1 MKRREFIAE
10 FDFKG
15 EPLHTSNVD
24 AHAKFAPRAG
34 RLSESYEVTMT
45 KVDREYSLPARAVV
59 AVLVF
64 ALGLLSG
71 AGVASWFV
79 PY

>member
-1 MKRREFIAE
+1 
-10 FDFKG
+10 
-15 EPLHTSNVD
+15 
-24 AHAKFAPRAG
+24 
-34 RLSESYEVTMT
+34 MT

-59 AVLVF
+59 AMLVF
-64 ALGLLSG
+64 ALGVLGG